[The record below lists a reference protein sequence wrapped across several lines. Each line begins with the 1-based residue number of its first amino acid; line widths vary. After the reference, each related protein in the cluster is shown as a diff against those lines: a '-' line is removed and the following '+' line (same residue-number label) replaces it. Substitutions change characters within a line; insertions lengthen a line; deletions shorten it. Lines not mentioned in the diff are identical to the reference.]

1 MGDTNATSR
10 RARRAIA
17 GTVAG
22 VLLAGG
28 ALVVT
33 AAPAGAHDSIDHFC
47 GSLRLPDDNG
57 PVTDLVHH
65 AVEPLNP
72 PVIHHLSCQL
82 SGLELNL
89 LQLLG
94 VAPR

>member
-1 MGDTNATSR
+1 MGNRSATWRRVR
-10 RARRAIA
+10 RAFA
-17 GTVAG
+17 GTVMGA
-22 VLLAGG
+22 LLAGA

-72 PVIHHLSCQL
+72 PVIHHLNCQV
-82 SGLELNL
+82 SGIEQSL
-89 LQLLG
+89 LQFLG
-94 VAPR
+94 LAPR